1 MQIIDAQTVHELLD
15 YDGLV
20 EALRLAHLGE
30 MPKYADRII
39 YQQPNPQGHP
49 DAFIVL
55 PAWQPGEGLL
65 CKVVT
70 SFPNNVARHGL
81 ANVNSLY
88 TYIDGNTGV
97 AEAVIDGEA
106 MVFRKTSADSALG
119 ASLLAREDVQT
130 MLMIGAGGLAP
141 YLVRAHLSVR
151 PSIRRVLVWNRSRE
165 KARKLVASLDAEQV
179 DAEAVD
185 DLDAAVAE
193 AGLISSATMASTP
206 LIRGEL
212 LRPGTHGDLF
222 GSFTPEMREADD
234 EVLRRSSLFVDHRQG
249 ADRSGEFTG
258 PLQRGVISAEDI
270 RGDLF
275 ELCQQKVPG
284 RTSAEE
290 ITTLKNGGGSHLDY
304 FVTRYLMS
312 LVRPRA

>member
-1 MQIIDAQTVHELLD
+1 MQIIDAQTVHELLH

-20 EALRLAHLGE
+20 EALRQAHLGE
-30 MPKYADRII
+30 MPKYSDRMI
-39 YQQPNPQGHP
+39 YQQANPQGHP

-70 SFPNNVARHGL
+70 SFPNNVERYGIS
-81 ANVNSLY
+81 NVNSVY
-88 TYIDGNTGV
+88 TYIDGRTGV

-151 PSIRRVLVWNRSRE
+151 PSIRRLLVWNRSRG
-165 KARKLVASLDAEQV
+165 KAERLARMFDAAQVEAS
-179 DAEAVD
+179 AVD
-185 DLDAAVAE
+185 DLDAAVAQ
-193 AGLISSATMASTP
+193 AGLICSATMAPEP

-212 LRPGTHGDLF
+212 LRPGTHVDLV

-249 ADRSGEFTG
+249 ATQSGEICQ
-258 PLQRGVISAEDI
+258 PLERGVITAEDI

-275 ELCQQKVPG
+275 ELCQGKVPA
-284 RTSAEE
+284 RTSAEQ
-290 ITTLKNGGGSHLDY
+290 ITTFKNAGGSHLDY
-304 FVTRYLMS
+304 FVSRYLMS
-312 LVRPRA
+312 LLRARD